1 MKLEKPCVP
10 WYFPKNDTSGLR
22 LCNPWEAMDFREI
35 MEKTPVSYYSHC
47 LTDCNGFTY
56 HATVTAAPF
65 SRCDFKN
72 IGVSD
77 LCNFDVKISPTIW
90 GESVID
96 QYKEELEED
105 KDIPDYIIKQ
115 VKTNQRKYAGKVLE
129 CTINQIN
136 QESLC

>member
-22 LCNPWEAMDFREI
+22 LCNPWEAMDFRKI
-35 MEKTPVSYYSHC
+35 MDKTPVSHYNHC

-77 LCNFDVKISPTIW
+77 LCNFDVKLSPTIW

-96 QYKEELEED
+96 QYKEELEKD
-105 KDIPDYIIKQ
+105 KAIPDYIIKE

-129 CTINQIN
+129 WLFFQK
-136 QESLC
+136 LF